1 VFSGQEIRADVS
13 GVLGG
18 GDEGFARASAPRPF
32 RFPDDHGPHPAYRSE
47 WWYYTGNL
55 RAGDGRRFGF
65 QLTFFRFALSPEPVE
80 RASAWGTNQVYM
92 AHFAVTD
99 VAGRRFHAAERFGRG
114 ALDLAGARAAPYRV
128 WLGRWQASAGSTPFP
143 LALQAEDGGY
153 GIDLVLARG
162 KPVVANGE
170 AGLSRKSAEPGNASY
185 YYSIPRMPV
194 SGRVTTP
201 EGAWEVE
208 GAAWF
213 DREWSSSALA
223 PDQVGWDW
231 FALQLS
237 DGRDLMVF
245 RLRTRD
251 GGADPHSAGTP
262 QPLGGGFPAGRARSL
277 GESPGRCPLSV
288 PVAGA
293 RPERRHR
300 RGGDARGRRPG
311 AGSRVSLLGRS
322 VPRHGPVRGCRGYRS
337 RTRGA
342 HRLRAP
348 WTSRAERSPLRKK
361 FLGNRA
367 GVDCLT
373 APNLLAFLPVR
384 RPGPGLVHGA
394 KCLDSS
400 SLRAASCPHWARALP
415 PLL

>member
-251 GGADPHSAGTP
+251 GGADPHSAGT
-262 QPLGGGFPAGRARSL
+262 LVEADGSSRSL
-277 GESPGRCPLSV
+277 SAGDFLLDELDHWESPRG
-288 PVAGA
+288 GA
-293 RPERRHR
+293 RYPSRWRVRVPSAAIDVEVTPEVADQELDLAFRYWE
-300 RGGDARGRRPG
+300 G
-311 AGSRVSLLGRS
+311 ASRVTGLS
-322 VPRHGPVRGCRGYRS
+322 
-337 RTRGA
+337 A
-342 HRLRAP
+342 D
-348 WTSRAERSPLRKK
+348 
-361 FLGNRA
+361 A
-367 GVDCLT
+367 GVTGHGHVELT
-373 APNLLAFLPVR
+373 GYGPRGPRGPSAPR
-384 RPGPGLVHGA
+384 
-394 KCLDSS
+394 
-400 SLRAASCPHWARALP
+400 
-415 PLL
+415 